1 MSMFSFVLLV
11 AVADALVLSP
21 ADGPCCKECKLPE
34 KKYFSVDHGFG
45 HKPMCGEAC
54 IDPKKYKE
62 YHLFEKNLTAA
73 NHSDACARQLTE
85 HDHFYNVYTMT
96 ETHGV
101 PGILSVTLDF
111 YAPGSCAA
119 TEYCCP
125 EARHCLTPVKPG
137 TLCTGAG
144 TQGSCS
150 HGEVCCPVTN
160 ECVRVGPECT
170 PP

>member
-34 KKYFSVDHGFG
+34 KKYYSVDHGFG

-54 IDPKKYKE
+54 TDPKKYKE

-125 EARHCLTPVKPG
+125 EAKHCLTPTTSAVPR
-137 TLCTGAG
+137 TRR
-144 TQGSCS
+144 
-150 HGEVCCPVTN
+150 
-160 ECVRVGPECT
+160 CVRINR
-170 PP
+170 